1 MIGPRHG
8 DEEAIQRAEQAHY
21 LSRLLGEL
29 RASAET
35 LPARVGEE
43 VAVKDHLCGLLVTP
57 GRGEHL
63 PARALDRL
71 TTATGH
77 LAALVSLFTGR
88 RAGPPPTRST
98 SPARPPG
105 AFPSLLRAGRHPWRR
120 VCVSSHAWDDTHTR
134 RDRSYHTTRWP
145 VPGRRG
151 DSRSPPGI
159 SPRVTVEARDPI
171 GIMIG

>member
-98 SPARPPG
+98 TRTLDATG
-105 AFPSLLRAGRHPWRR
+105 A
-120 VCVSSHAWDDTHTR
+120 
-134 RDRSYHTTRWP
+134 TTRPDGRSQAGEAIPGVRP
-145 VPGRRG
+145 VFRPGL
-151 DSRSPPGI
+151 PWKPGI
-159 SPRVTVEARDPI
+159 LLGS
-171 GIMIG
+171 